1 MAEREGQR
9 LGNYRLQRFLGK
21 GSFAE
26 VYLGEHLYLRN
37 YAAIKLLR
45 NSLDEKEEQL
55 FLSEAR
61 TIANLT
67 HPHIVRVHEFAIER
81 STPFLVMDYTPG
93 GTLRHRYPMGTCLSL
108 EETARYVKE
117 IAAALQ
123 YAHNQGIVHRDVKPE
138 NVLQGTAHAM
148 LSDFGISIHTPKS
161 NAIATQEWAG
171 TLLYMAPEQFLGHA
185 VFASDQYALAI
196 LAYEWLCGV
205 CPFTGSPTGLAYQHG
220 NVAPPSLREKDP
232 SLPEAVETVILK
244 ALAKKPEERYPSVI
258 NFARSLESAC
268 QSSSYV
274 VQESTKL
281 DMVGAVQQPVSQC
294 VFLSHVA
301 EDDVTRLQTALSSRD
316 ISVQEYA
323 EPEPQEE
330 KLRQAIRAA
339 QMVLLVLTPQVRS
352 SAAIKEHLRFA
363 ALYKRP
369 IFCLW
374 VQGEELQ
381 HLLPVGAEQA
391 TIIDARGQ
399 RYKQALDEIT
409 TSLERQARGANTFEP
424 PRPSL
429 DFEPRNPYKGL
440 RAFTQQDQADFFGR
454 ESLIQELLSQLNR
467 VDQITS
473 AGEPRPRLLAI
484 IGPSGSGK
492 SSVVMAGL
500 LPRLQDDAISGS
512 EAWLYLDPMVPGKQ
526 PMESLVRLLA
536 ARFPDK
542 GIQAIRE
549 EFKRNGE
556 FGLHRLGLA
565 LVEQVKTQVVLIID
579 QFEELFSSDVSASER
594 QFFIDLLVT
603 AATEPRGPVL
613 VLLTMRADFYDRPFA
628 YPALGRLIPQLQ
640 CPVLPLSN
648 EDLRDVIE
656 RPASLPDV
664 RLTFDEDLV
673 GDLLFDMQGQIG
685 ALPLLEFALDQLFHH
700 RREHRLTRYA
710 YQEIGGIRG
719 ALSRHAESTYQALPS
734 QEHQRLARTLFTR
747 LLQFGTQVQEP
758 TRRRADLSEFTLE
771 NAEQSQKL
779 REVIDVFIAARLLTM
794 NQFLATSTLEISHEA
809 LIREWPRLANWLQ
822 EAREDIPLQQDISN
836 DAREWELRGK
846 PKDRLYRGSQLK
858 EALAWQLRNMASG
871 NEAAFLR
878 ASAAGQRRIAV
889 TGLVFGFIGVM
900 MWLLPLIIAALSF
913 ALLGSTKV
921 STALV
926 AGITTVFVFLS
937 PIISVPSSIT
947 GLILSIRGLRSGLHA
962 VRASR
967 RWVAIVGLVLSS
979 LGLLIFVSLI
989 VFFIVIAVYIS
1000 SNPNF
1005 R

>member
-1 MAEREGQR
+1 MAQREGQR

-26 VYLGEHLYLRN
+26 VYLGEHLYLRT
-37 YAAIKLLR
+37 YAAIKILR
-45 NSLDEKEEQL
+45 HSLKEEDERL

-93 GTLRHRYPMGTCLSL
+93 GTLRHRYPVGTCLSL
-108 EETARYVKE
+108 EETVKYVKE

-138 NVLQGTAHAM
+138 NILQGSAHAM
-148 LSDFGISIHTPKS
+148 LSDFGISIHIPKS
-161 NAIATQEWAG
+161 DAIATQEWAG

-220 NVAPPSLREKDP
+220 NVAPPRLREKDP

-244 ALAKKPEERYPSVI
+244 ALAKQPEERYPSVI
-258 NFARSLESAC
+258 TFARALESAC
-268 QSSSYV
+268 QSSSSII
-274 VQESTKL
+274 EENTKR
-281 DMVGAVQQPVSQC
+281 DMVGGGPQPLSSC

-301 EDDVTRLQTALSSRD
+301 EDDVTRLQIALSSRD
-316 ISVQEYA
+316 IAVREDV

-339 QMVLLVLTPQVRS
+339 QMVLLVLTPHVRS
-352 SAAIKEHLRFA
+352 SASVKEHLRIA

-381 HLLPVGAEQA
+381 HLLPVGAERA
-391 TIIDARGQ
+391 TILDARGP
-399 RYKQALDEIT
+399 RYQQALDEIT
-409 TSLERQARGANTFEP
+409 TSLERLARGANILEP
-424 PRPSL
+424 PLPSL

-440 RAFTQQDQADFFGR
+440 RAFTEQDRADFFGR
-454 ESLIQELLSQLNR
+454 EALIEELLSQL
-467 VDQITS
+467 DKMGQIPS
-473 AGEPRPRLLAI
+473 AGETRARLLAV

-500 LPRLQDDAISGS
+500 LPKLQDDALSGS
-512 EAWLYLDPMVPGKQ
+512 AAWLYLDPMVPGKQ
-526 PMESLVRLLA
+526 PMESLASLLA

-542 GIQAIRE
+542 GIQAVRE
-549 EFKRNGE
+549 ALKRHGA
-556 FGLHRLGLA
+556 FGLHRLGQT
-565 LVEQVKTQVVLIID
+565 LVEQARTQVVVIID
-579 QFEELFSSDVSASER
+579 QFEEVFSSEVSESER
-594 QFFIDLLVT
+594 QFFLDLLVT

-628 YPALGRLIPQLQ
+628 YPTLGRLIQQQQ

-673 GDLLFDMQGQIG
+673 GDLLFDMQGQVG
-685 ALPLLEFALDQLFHH
+685 ALPLLEFALEQLFHH
-700 RREHRLTRYA
+700 RRDHRLTRYA
-710 YQEIGGIRG
+710 YQEIGGVRG

-734 QEHQRLARTLFTR
+734 QEHQRLAGILFAR
-747 LLQFGTQVQEP
+747 LLQFRTQVQEP
-758 TRRRADLSEFTLE
+758 TRRRADLSEFQLE
-771 NAEQSQKL
+771 HAEQSQKL
-779 REVIDVFIAARLLTM
+779 REVIDAFTAARLLTV

-822 EAREDIPLQQDISN
+822 EARDDIRLQQDISN
-836 DAREWELRGK
+836 DAQEWELRGK

-858 EALAWQLRNMASG
+858 EALAWQLRSMASG

-878 ASAAGQRRIAV
+878 ASAAGQRRIAT
-889 TGLVFGFIGVM
+889 TGLIFGLIGVIA
-900 MWLLPLIIAALSF
+900 WLLPFGILVL
-913 ALLGSTKV
+913 
-921 STALV
+921 STAFAGKSQSDALAV
-926 AGITTVFVFLS
+926 AIGTLFVFVA

-962 VRASR
+962 VKASR
-967 RWVAIVGLVLSS
+967 RWVAILGLILSILGLV
-979 LGLLIFVSLI
+979 IFVSL
-989 VFFIVIAVYIS
+989 VVGFIVLLVYVNS
-1000 SNPNF
+1000 TPGF

>member
-1 MAEREGQR
+1 MTDREGQR
-9 LGNYRLQRFLGK
+9 LGNYRLQRLLGK

-37 YAAIKLLR
+37 YAAIKILR
-45 NSLDEKEEQL
+45 NSLNEKEEQL

-67 HPHIVRVHEFAIER
+67 HPNIVRVHEFAIER

-93 GTLRHRYPMGTCLSL
+93 GTLRHRYPVGACLSL
-108 EETARYVKE
+108 EETVKYVKE

-123 YAHNQGIVHRDVKPE
+123 YAHNQGIVHRDVKPD
-138 NVLQGTAHAM
+138 NILQGAAHAM

-196 LAYEWLCGV
+196 LAYEWLCGA
-205 CPFTGSPTGLAYQHG
+205 CPFAGSPTALAYQHS
-220 NVAPPSLREKDP
+220 NVAPPRLREKDP

-244 ALAKKPEERYPSVI
+244 ALAKTPEERYPSVI
-258 NFARSLESAC
+258 NFARALESAN
-268 QSSSYV
+268 QSSSYTV
-274 VQESTKL
+274 HASTKL
-281 DMVGAVQQPVSQC
+281 DRMDGVPQPVSQC
-294 VFLSHVA
+294 IFLSHVA
-301 EDDVTRLQTALSSRD
+301 EDDVTHLQTALSSRD
-316 ISVQEYA
+316 ISVREDA
-323 EPEPQEE
+323 GPEPQEE

-352 SAAIKEHLRFA
+352 SAAVKEHLRIA

-369 IFCLW
+369 IFCIW

-399 RYKQALDEIT
+399 RYKQALEEIT
-409 TSLERQARGANTFEP
+409 TSLERLTRGASTFEP
-424 PRPSL
+424 PHPGL

-440 RAFTQQDQADFFGR
+440 RAFTQQDRADFFGR
-454 ESLIQELLSQLNR
+454 ESLIQELLSHLNKMG
-467 VDQITS
+467 QITS
-473 AGEPRPRLLAI
+473 PGEQPGPRFLAI

-500 LPRLQDDAISGS
+500 LPRLQEDAISGS
-512 EAWLYLDPMVPGKQ
+512 ADWLYLDPIVPGKQ
-526 PMESLVRLLA
+526 PMESLAHLLA

-542 GIQAIRE
+542 GIQAVRE
-549 EFKRNGE
+549 ALKRNGE

-565 LVEQVKTQVVLIID
+565 LVEQARTQVVLIID
-579 QFEELFSSDVSASER
+579 QFEELFSSDVSESER

-603 AATEPRGPVL
+603 AATQPQGPIL

-628 YPALGRLIPQLQ
+628 YPALGRLIQQQ

-656 RPASLPDV
+656 RPASLSDV

-673 GDLLFDMQGQIG
+673 GDLLFDMQGQVG

-734 QEHQRLARTLFTR
+734 QEHQRLARTLFSR
-747 LLQFGTQVQEP
+747 LLQFGSQVQEP
-758 TRRRADLSEFTLE
+758 TRRRANLSEFTLE

-779 REVIDVFIAARLLTM
+779 REVIDAFIAARLLIV

-822 EAREDIPLQQDISN
+822 EAREDIPLQQNISN

-889 TGLVFGFIGVM
+889 TGLIFGLIGVIT
-900 MWLLPLIIAALSF
+900 WFIPIILAALASSSASLLTGLF
-913 ALLGSTKV
+913 AAFTL
-921 STALV
+921 
-926 AGITTVFVFLS
+926 LS
-937 PIISVPSSIT
+937 PIIAIPSSIT
-947 GLILSIRGLRSGLHA
+947 GLILSIRGLRSGLYSVKA
-962 VRASR
+962 AR
-967 RWVAIVGLVLSS
+967 RWVAIVGLILSS
-979 LGLLIFVSLI
+979 LGLLIFVAL
-989 VFFIVIAVYIS
+989 VAFFIFIGVYVS
-1000 SNPNF
+1000 SHPNI

>member
-26 VYLGEHLYLRN
+26 VYLGEHLYLRT
-37 YAAIKLLR
+37 YAAIKILR
-45 NSLDEKEEQL
+45 NSLNEKEEQL

-67 HPHIVRVHEFAIER
+67 HPHILRVHEFAIER

-93 GTLRHRYPMGTCLSL
+93 GTLRHRYPVGTCLSL
-108 EETARYVKE
+108 EETVKYVKE

-138 NVLQGTAHAM
+138 NILQGTAHAM
-148 LSDFGISIHTPKS
+148 LSDFGISVHIPKS
-161 NAIATQEWAG
+161 DAISTQEWAG

-196 LAYEWLCGV
+196 MAYEWLCGV

-220 NVAPPSLREKDP
+220 NVAPPPLREKDP

-244 ALAKKPEERYPSVI
+244 ALAKQPEERYPSVI
-258 NFARSLESAC
+258 TFARALESAC
-268 QSSSYV
+268 QSQSSII
-274 VQESTKL
+274 EANTKR
-281 DMVGAVQQPVSQC
+281 DMVGVVQQPVSQC
-294 VFLSHVA
+294 VFLSHGA
-301 EDDVTRLQTALSSRD
+301 EDDVTRLQIALSSRN

-339 QMVLLVLTPQVRS
+339 QMVLLVLTPHVRS
-352 SAAIKEHLRFA
+352 SASVKEHLRIA

-369 IFCLW
+369 IFCIW
-374 VQGEELQ
+374 VQGDELQ
-381 HLLPVGAEQA
+381 HLLPVGAERA
-391 TIIDARGQ
+391 TILDARGP
-399 RYKQALDEIT
+399 RYQQALEEIT
-409 TSLERQARGANTFEP
+409 TSLERLAGGASPFEP
-424 PRPSL
+424 PLPSL

-440 RAFTQQDQADFFGR
+440 RAFTQQDRADFFGR
-454 ESLIQELLSQLNR
+454 ASLIQELLSQLEKLG
-467 VDQITS
+467 QIPPS
-473 AGEPRPRLLAI
+473 GEPRARLLAI

-512 EAWLYLDPMVPGKQ
+512 ASWLYLDPMVPGKQ
-526 PMESLVRLLA
+526 PMESLALLLA

-542 GIQAIRE
+542 GIQVVRE
-549 EFKRNGE
+549 ALKRHGE
-556 FGLHRLGLA
+556 FGLHRLGLS
-565 LVEQVKTQVVLIID
+565 LVEQAKTQVVLIID
-579 QFEELFSSDVSASER
+579 QFEEVFSSDISESER
-594 QFFIDLLVT
+594 QFFLDLLVT

-628 YPALGRLIPQLQ
+628 YPALGRLIQQQQ

-673 GDLLFDMQGQIG
+673 GDLIFDMQGQIG

-710 YQEIGGIRG
+710 YQEIGGVRG
-719 ALSRHAESTYQALPS
+719 ALSRHAEATYQALPS
-734 QEHQRLARTLFTR
+734 QEHQRLAGTLFAR
-747 LLQFGTQVQEP
+747 LLQFGTQIQEP
-758 TRRRADLSEFTLE
+758 SRRRTELSEFTLE
-771 NAEQSQKL
+771 HAEQSQKL
-779 REVIDVFIAARLLTM
+779 REVIDAFVAARLLTV
-794 NQFLATSTLEISHEA
+794 NQLLATSTLEISHEA

-822 EAREDIPLQQDISN
+822 EARDDIRLQQDISN
-836 DAREWELRGK
+836 DAQEWELRGK

-858 EALAWQLRNMASG
+858 EALAWQQRNMASG
-871 NEAAFLR
+871 NEAAFLQ
-878 ASAAGQRRIAV
+878 AGAAGQRRIAR
-889 TGLVFGFIGVM
+889 TGLIFGLIGVLV
-900 MWLLPLIIAALSF
+900 WLLPFIAALSIGF
-913 ALLGSTKV
+913 IGKTKESAALAVVIGTLF
-921 STALV
+921 
-926 AGITTVFVFLS
+926 VFVS
-937 PIISVPSSIT
+937 PIVGVPSSIT
-947 GLILSIRGLRSGLHA
+947 GLILSIRGLRSGLHS
-962 VRASR
+962 VKASR
-967 RWVAIVGLVLSS
+967 RWVAIVGLILSS
-979 LGLLIFVSLI
+979 LGLLIFVSLVVGI
-989 VFFIVIAVYIS
+989 VVLIIYVNSHPSV
-1000 SNPNF
+1000 P
-1005 R
+1005 